1 MKALRDPDH
10 LLRDGL
16 AEIRAQFQLPAAAQP
31 AFTPAVLAAA
41 EAAVERAARQAP
53 TAHVDRTAWPF
64 ITLDPASATD
74 LDQAFTIE
82 RTGADDLLLHYAI
95 ADVAW
100 FVADGDALDAEA
112 WRRGVTTYLPD
123 GKVSLYPP
131 AVSERA
137 ASLLP
142 DGTRPSVLFSVRV
155 APDGAVRLVGAER
168 ALIHS
173 RAKLAYDTVRD
184 DQLPPDFG
192 EFARRMAVA
201 EAARGAA
208 RVDPPEQVV
217 ERAADGRFSLHLR
230 PQALAE
236 QRNAAM
242 SLAANMAIADALHA
256 AGTGLFR
263 VMAGPGERA
272 LVRLRITATAFG
284 LDWPVG
290 LSLADFER
298 RLDVADPRA
307 QAFQLAV
314 RRAGD
319 GAGYEP
325 YRPGQRPWHS
335 ALSATYAHATAP
347 LRRLADRYVIRAT
360 LAVANGQPVPAEVTA
375 AFERLGTVMARAED
389 RASQVE
395 RAVIDLAETA
405 ILAGREGE
413 VFRAVVT
420 DADAGGARIQL
431 CELPVLARARAD
443 GLLPGAP
450 VQVRLDRA
458 DTRRRQLQF
467 TQVS

>member
-1 MKALRDPDH
+1 MRALRDPDH

-16 AEIRAQFQLPAAAQP
+16 AAIRAQFQLPPSGQS
-31 AFTPAVLAAA
+31 AFPPAVLAAA
-41 EAAVERAARQAP
+41 EAAARRTPAEH
-53 TAHVDRTAWPF
+53 ADRTAWPF
-64 ITLDPASATD
+64 VTLDPASATD

-82 RTGADDLLLHYAI
+82 PAGADLLLHYAI

-100 FVADGDALDAEA
+100 FVADGDSLDAEA

-131 AVSERA
+131 VLSERA

-142 DGTRPSVLFSVRV
+142 DGPRPAVVFSVRV
-155 APDGAVRLVGAER
+155 APDGAVRLDGAER

-173 RAKLAYDTVRD
+173 RAKLAYDSVRD
-184 DQLPPDFG
+184 DELPAGFA
-192 EFARRMAVA
+192 EFARRMAIA

-217 ERAADGRFSLHLR
+217 ERNGHGGFTLHLR
-230 PQALAE
+230 PQLPAE
-236 QRNAAM
+236 QRNAAL
-242 SLAANMAIADALHA
+242 SLAANLAIADALLA

-272 LVRLRITATAFG
+272 VARLRNTASAFG
-284 LDWPVG
+284 LDWPAAMP
-290 LSLADFER
+290 LAEFER
-298 RLDVADPRA
+298 RLDPRDPRA

-319 GAGYEP
+319 GAAYEP
-325 YRPGQRPWHS
+325 FRPGQRPWHT
-335 ALSATYAHATAP
+335 ALAATYAHATAP
-347 LRRLADRYVIRAT
+347 LRRLADRHVSRAT
-360 LAVANGQPVPAEVTA
+360 LAVANGRPVPAEVTD
-375 AFERLGTVMARAED
+375 AFTRLGAVMARAED
-389 RASQVE
+389 RAGQVD
-395 RAVIDLAETA
+395 RAVVDLAEAA

-413 VFRAVVT
+413 VFPAVVT
-420 DADAGGARIQL
+420 DVDGSGARIQL
-431 CELPVLARARAD
+431 CALPVIARTRAD

-458 DTRRRQLQF
+458 DPARRQLQF
-467 TQVS
+467 TQVG